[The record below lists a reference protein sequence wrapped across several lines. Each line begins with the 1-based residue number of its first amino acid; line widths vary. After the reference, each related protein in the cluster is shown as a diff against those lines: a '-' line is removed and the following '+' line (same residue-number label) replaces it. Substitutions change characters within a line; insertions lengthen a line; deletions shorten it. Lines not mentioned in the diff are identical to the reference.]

1 MWTVVYIAPNGATA
15 ELIKNYLESEGI
27 LVMLRP
33 IGPPH
38 LGSSASVEVMVPFF
52 KQKTAYEILYQT
64 AHPFLPT
71 SY

>member
-27 LVMLRP
+27 LFMLRP

-38 LGSSASVEVMVPFF
+38 LGSSASVEVMVPELE
-52 KQKTAYEILYQT
+52 AEEAHEILDNSNV
-64 AHPFLPT
+64 LNI
-71 SY
+71 

>member
-1 MWTVVYIAPNGATA
+1 MNLQLWLYGATA

-38 LGSSASVEVMVPFF
+38 LGSSASVEVMVPELE
-52 KQKTAYEILYQT
+52 AEEAHEILDNSNV
-64 AHPFLPT
+64 LNI
-71 SY
+71 

>member
-38 LGSSASVEVMVPFF
+38 LGSSASVEVMVPELE
-52 KQKTAYEILYQT
+52 AEEAHEILDNS
-64 AHPFLPT
+64 HVLNI
-71 SY
+71 

>member
-38 LGSSASVEVMVPFF
+38 LGSSASVEVMVPELE
-52 KQKTAYEILYQT
+52 AEEAHEILDYSNV
-64 AHPFLPT
+64 LNI
-71 SY
+71 

>member
-33 IGPPH
+33 IGPPR
-38 LGSSASVEVMVPFF
+38 LGSSASVEVMVPELE
-52 KQKTAYEILYQT
+52 AEEAHEILDNSNV
-64 AHPFLPT
+64 LNI
-71 SY
+71 

>member
-38 LGSSASVEVMVPFF
+38 LGSSASVEVMVPELE
-52 KQKTAYEILYQT
+52 AEEAHEILDNSNV
-64 AHPFLPT
+64 LNI
-71 SY
+71 

>member
-15 ELIKNYLESEGI
+15 ELIKNYLESEVI

-38 LGSSASVEVMVPFF
+38 LGSSASVEVMVPELE
-52 KQKTAYEILYQT
+52 AEEAHEILDNSNV
-64 AHPFLPT
+64 LNI
-71 SY
+71 

>member
-15 ELIKNYLESEGI
+15 ELIENYLESEGI

-38 LGSSASVEVMVPFF
+38 LGSSASVEVMVPELE
-52 KQKTAYEILYQT
+52 AEEAHEILDNSNV
-64 AHPFLPT
+64 LNI
-71 SY
+71 

>member
-38 LGSSASVEVMVPFF
+38 LGSTASVEVMVPELE
-52 KQKTAYEILYQT
+52 AEEAHEILDNSNV
-64 AHPFLPT
+64 LNI
-71 SY
+71 